1 MKNNKIKYNSV
12 FFKYGYQIPITKLSD
27 KEKLE
32 CCPKII
38 LNGWWWKKY
47 FKKYKNISE
56 VMNDIQQYDWMHG
69 GYENSIEVLH
79 KLFNMTIDQIILSRF
94 PPFTCKK

>member
-1 MKNNKIKYNSV
+1 
-12 FFKYGYQIPITKLSD
+12 
-27 KEKLE
+27 
-32 CCPKII
+32 
-38 LNGWWWKKY
+38 
-47 FKKYKNISE
+47 
-56 VMNDIQQYDWMHG
+56 MNDIQQYDWMHG